1 MEEES
6 QLPTQEPE
14 TANPE
19 PEIVHPMDKAG
30 GSSKNPTVIVMT
42 LVVILAIG
50 LGVISGFLFFQNKS
64 HQTAAQAAAN
74 KASDKGT
81 PPPPQLDTK
90 TFKDSAVGMIEKNEA
105 NDSNAQGTHRLV
117 REGGESQTAY
127 LVSSVVNLDQ
137 YVGKKVTVW
146 GETFSSTQ
154 VGWLMDVGRVEEA
167 K

>member
-19 PEIVHPMDKAG
+19 PEIVHPMDEAKG
-30 GSSKNPTVIVMT
+30 FSKNPTVIVMT
-42 LVVILAIG
+42 LIGILAIG
-50 LGVISGFLFFQNKS
+50 LGVSSGFLFFQNKPP
-64 HQTAAQAAAN
+64 QTSTQAVAN
-74 KASDKGT
+74 KTSERGT
-81 PPPPQLDTK
+81 PPPPQLDTQ
-90 TFKDSAVGMIEKNEA
+90 TFRDNAVGTIEKNDA
-105 NDSNAQGTHRLV
+105 NDPNAQGTHRLV

-137 YVGKKVTVW
+137 YLGKKVTVW